1 MGGGGGKL
9 NSDPTHVDL
18 SYFTVERVLGVGGY
32 GKVNAIIKKK
42 GVDKGMWYAMKALDK
57 HSVTKKRCVFDFCLS
72 LFFFYFPSTLPQHN
86 PFTPS
91 FTCLHAKGHGRGNS
105 ERICPVET
113 VQPSV
118 CLQPFLRFPR
128 LVTNLFL
135 HGHSDGW

>member
-72 LFFFYFPSTLPQHN
+72 LFFFLFSINAAAT
-86 PFTPS
+86 
-91 FTCLHAKGHGRGNS
+91 
-105 ERICPVET
+105 
-113 VQPSV
+113 
-118 CLQPFLRFPR
+118 QPFYSFFYVFARKGTWSRKFR
-128 LVTNLFL
+128 TNLPC
-135 HGHSDGW
+135 